1 MLLVGDSD
9 SDSVL
14 VYSADWNLKNIYIL
28 VSCLLEAV
36 SLILRNVYCLAG
48 TGIAIASQT
57 IISRLLHAD
66 IREGEAGFEAEQ
78 DTLPFSL
85 AERIR
90 CVCHCEIVT
99 SFECGLYL
107 WNMLIQ

>member
-1 MLLVGDSD
+1 MIVIVCWSTLLIGI
-9 SDSVL
+9 
-14 VYSADWNLKNIYIL
+14 KKKKL

-48 TGIAIASQT
+48 IGIAIASQT
-57 IISRLLHAD
+57 VISRLLHAD

-99 SFECGLYL
+99 SFECRLTSGTC
-107 WNMLIQ
+107 